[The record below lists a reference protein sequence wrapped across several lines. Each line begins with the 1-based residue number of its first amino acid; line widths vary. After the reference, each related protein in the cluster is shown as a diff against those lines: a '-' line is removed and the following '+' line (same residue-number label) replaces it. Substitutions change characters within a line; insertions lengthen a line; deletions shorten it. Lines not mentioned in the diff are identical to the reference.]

1 MRRAAVLVSAGLPRC
16 WRRAASA
23 QNDRPRN
30 LILFVPD
37 GLRGRIVTPQTAPT
51 MAEVRDKGVNFKN
64 SHSLFPTFTTANA
77 SAMAT
82 GHHLGDTGDFSNTIY
97 TGYPVE
103 AAGGTVT
110 PFLESDPV
118 LRDVDEH
125 FGGDYLNEET
135 VLKMA
140 RAKGYSTAAMGKL
153 GPTLI
158 FDHTDKI
165 GADGLHSIVIDDAT
179 GSKNGVPLSQEM
191 QAALT
196 KAGLPLVTPSR
207 GESAKAG
214 DAKTPGTLVPN
225 TAQQAY
231 FADVATKVVL
241 PMFKA
246 RNKPFVLV
254 FWSRDP
260 DGSQHNNGDSLNTVT
275 PGINGPTSI
284 AGIHNAD
291 DNLAQLRK
299 ALDDLG
305 LAASTNIII
314 SSDHGFS
321 TISKESK
328 SSPAAKA
335 SYDDTPKDFLP
346 MGFLAIDLAKA
357 LDLPL
362 FDPNDKNARVA
373 DNAHPKAGNGLLG
386 NDPDKPDLVV
396 ANNGGSDLIYLP
408 NKDKKLA
415 ARTIKALL
423 EQDYVSGLFVDDK
436 LGRFPGTLEM
446 SQLGLKGKAVTP
458 TPSIVVNFRSYTTGC
473 DEPTNCSVEVAD
485 TVLRQG
491 QGMHGSF
498 GRGDTMNFTAAI
510 GPDFKAGY
518 VDPLP
523 VSNADV
529 GMTIAQLMG
538 LHTAAAGGLIGRVMS
553 EALPNGIIPKAA
565 DGNDHLQAGSQRTA
579 DDREVPARAVATL
592 FRCGGIS
599 GANGRPRS
607 RRRQTKNGGEI
618 TPPSQLCRFPGDGYI
633 PMSNTFGR
641 CASGNAAAPTMV
653 ATILIRVRLL
663 RCLPRIWLAIHSSI
677 SVSTSTAR
685 SAPSF
690 RSRCPAT
697 AQRCAA
703 APASRTRRPRDA
715 RLPWPTGRRNV
726 RRRCARRRHR

>member
-1 MRRAAVLVSAGLPRC
+1 MRRSLVLLSAGLTMLS
-16 WRRAASA
+16 AGSASA
-23 QNDRPRN
+23 QNKTVQNNAPHN

-51 MAEVRDKGVNFKN
+51 MAEIRDKGVNFKN

-82 GHHLGDTGDFSNTIY
+82 GHLLGDTGDFSNTIY
-97 TGYPVE
+97 TGYPVP
-103 AAGGTVT
+103 AADNTVT

-118 LRDVDEH
+118 LHDADEH

-135 VLKMA
+135 ILKMA
-140 RAKGYSTAAMGKL
+140 RAKGYSTAAIGKL

-165 GADGLHSIVIDDAT
+165 GENGLHSIVVDDST
-179 GSKNGVPLSQEM
+179 GSKNGVPLSDEVKD
-191 QAALT
+191 ALT
-196 KAGLPLVTPSR
+196 KANLPLVAPSR
-207 GESAKAG
+207 GDNGKIG
-214 DAKTPGTLVPN
+214 DAKTPGTTVAN
-225 TAQQAY
+225 IAQQAY
-231 FADVATKVVL
+231 FADVASKIVL

-246 RNKPFVLV
+246 RSKPFVLV

-275 PGINGPTSI
+275 PGINGPTSM
-284 AGIHNAD
+284 AGIKNAD

-305 LAASTNIII
+305 LSATTDIIVT
-314 SSDHGFS
+314 SDHGFS

-328 SSPAAKA
+328 TSPSAQV

-373 DNAHPKAGNGLLG
+373 DGVHPKAGNGLLG
-386 NDPDKPDLVV
+386 NDPAKPDLVV
-396 ANNGGSDLIYLP
+396 ATNGGSDLIYLP
-408 NKDKKLA
+408 NRDKKLA
-415 ARTIKALL
+415 ARVVKALL
-423 EQDYVSGLFVDDK
+423 DQDYISGLFVDDK
-436 LGRFPGTLEM
+436 LGRYPGTLEM

-498 GRGDTMNFTAAI
+498 GRGDTMNFMAAI

-518 VDPLP
+518 ADPLP
-523 VSNADV
+523 VSNADI
-529 GMTIAQLMG
+529 GI
-538 LHTAAAGGLIGRVMS
+538 TAAELLNLHPTGAGGLTGRVMS
-553 EALPNGIIPKAA
+553 EALPGGIVPKSA
-565 DGNDHLQAGSQRTA
+565 DGTITSKPAANGLRTVVKYQHVLSQRYFDA
-579 DDREVPARAVATL
+579 A
-592 FRCGGIS
+592 G
-599 GANGRPRS
+599 
-607 RRRQTKNGGEI
+607 
-618 TPPSQLCRFPGDGYI
+618 FPG
-633 PMSNTFGR
+633 R
-641 CASGNAAAPTMV
+641 
-653 ATILIRVRLL
+653 
-663 RCLPRIWLAIHSSI
+663 
-677 SVSTSTAR
+677 SVGLDEQTGKEKTA
-685 SAPSF
+685 
-690 RSRCPAT
+690 
-697 AQRCAA
+697 
-703 APASRTRRPRDA
+703 
-715 RLPWPTGRRNV
+715 GK
-726 RRRCARRRHR
+726 